1 MNPSDG
7 FRTRDIHNSH
17 FLTIFVSPSSP
28 VDFVQAGTVTGNG
41 SNGIDANKSKV
52 DSVDHL
58 EQPEAL
64 QDTVSG

>member
-28 VDFVQAGTVTGNG
+28 VDFVQAGTGNG
-41 SNGIDANKSKV
+41 WEGIVAKKFKV
-52 DSVDHL
+52 DVVGNS
-58 EQPEAL
+58 EQPEAP